1 MSILSAILQGILQGL
16 TEFLPVSSSG
26 HLSLYQYF
34 TGINSESSVTFSVM
48 LHLGTLLA
56 VIIAFWPTVWQ
67 LLKEFFLLFADL
79 FRGRLFKQ
87 PATPYRR
94 MLYLLILSCVPLL
107 LVLPLQE
114 LITSVSADNDILV
127 EGICFLITSA
137 LLFLADRAP
146 RGHRDASTMKGK
158 HALAIG
164 VAQLFATLPGISRS
178 GSTISVGQLCGLE
191 RSYAVS
197 YSFILGLPAVLAA
210 GILDLHDAA
219 TAGIGIEWGT
229 AIIGMAV
236 GTLCMTVFGSLF
248 NALYLIPKF
257 AELFHLPIDQIVA
270 MGTAVNKGIT
280 SVPTLVLFA
289 VVPFNLIKGVVD
301 SALTYLLY
309 KRVEFLLFPELRKKE
324 KVQPQVQ
331 SKNPTPQH

>member
-1 MSILSAILQGILQGL
+1 MP
-16 TEFLPVSSSG
+16 F
-26 HLSLYQYF
+26 
-34 TGINSESSVTFSVM
+34 
-48 LHLGTLLA
+48 
-56 VIIAFWPTVWQ
+56 
-67 LLKEFFLLFADL
+67 KEFFLLFADL

-146 RGHRDASTMKGK
+146 RGHRDASTMKAK

-229 AIIGMAV
+229 ALIGMAAA
-236 GTLCMTVFGSLF
+236 LIFGLLAIRLV
-248 NALYLIPKF
+248 NYLIKSDKF
-257 AELFHLPIDQIVA
+257 RIFAIY
-270 MGTAVNKGIT
+270 
-280 SVPTLVLFA
+280 TLVLGSVVVILGIVEKITGNA
-289 VVPFNLIKGVVD
+289 VQAFITGLI
-301 SALTYLLY
+301 
-309 KRVEFLLFPELRKKE
+309 
-324 KVQPQVQ
+324 
-331 SKNPTPQH
+331 H

>member
-210 GILDLHDAA
+210 GILDLHDAV

-229 AIIGMAV
+229 ALIGMAAA
-236 GTLCMTVFGSLF
+236 LIFGLLAIRLV
-248 NALYLIPKF
+248 NYLIKSDKF
-257 AELFHLPIDQIVA
+257 RIFAIY
-270 MGTAVNKGIT
+270 
-280 SVPTLVLFA
+280 TLVLGSVVVILGIAEKITGNA
-289 VVPFNLIKGVVD
+289 VRAFITGLI
-301 SALTYLLY
+301 
-309 KRVEFLLFPELRKKE
+309 
-324 KVQPQVQ
+324 
-331 SKNPTPQH
+331 H

>member
-1 MSILSAILQGILQGL
+1 MSIISAVLQGILQGL

-56 VIIAFWPTVWQ
+56 VIIAFRGTVWQ
-67 LLKEFFLLFADL
+67 LLKEFCLMFADL

-87 PATPYRR
+87 KATPYRR

-107 LVLPLQE
+107 LVLPLQD

-127 EGICFLITSA
+127 EGICFLITST
-137 LLFLADRAP
+137 LLFMADRAA
-146 RGHRDASTMKGK
+146 RGRLDASTMKGK

-229 AIIGMAV
+229 ALIGMA
-236 GTLCMTVFGSLF
+236 TALIFGLLAIRLV
-248 NALYLIPKF
+248 NYLIKSDRFRIF
-257 AELFHLPIDQIVA
+257 AVY
-270 MGTAVNKGIT
+270 
-280 SVPTLVLFA
+280 TLVLGI
-289 VVPFNLIKGVVD
+289 VVVALGIAEKLTGNAIQTFITGLIG
-301 SALTYLLY
+301 
-309 KRVEFLLFPELRKKE
+309 
-324 KVQPQVQ
+324 
-331 SKNPTPQH
+331 

>member
-1 MSILSAILQGILQGL
+1 MSIISAIIQGILQGL

-56 VIIAFWPTVWQ
+56 VIIAFRGTVWQ
-67 LLKEFFLLFADL
+67 LLREFFLMFADL
-79 FRGRLFKQ
+79 FRGRLFKEK
-87 PATPYRR
+87 ATPYRR

-107 LVLPLQE
+107 LVLPLQDI
-114 LITSVSADNDILV
+114 ITSVSADNDILV

-146 RGHRDASTMKGK
+146 RGRLDAATMKGK

-164 VAQLFATLPGISRS
+164 TAQLFATLPGISRS
-178 GSTISVGQLCGLE
+178 GSTISVGQMCGLE
-191 RSYAVS
+191 PSYAVS

-219 TAGIGIEWGT
+219 SAGTGIEWGT
-229 AIIGMAV
+229 ALIGMAAA
-236 GTLCMTVFGSLF
+236 LIFGLLAIRLV
-248 NALYLIPKF
+248 NYLLKSDKF
-257 AELFHLPIDQIVA
+257 RIF
-270 MGTAVNKGIT
+270 AVY
-280 SVPTLVLFA
+280 TLVLGSIVVILGIVEKLTGNA
-289 VVPFNLIKGVVD
+289 VQAFITGLI
-301 SALTYLLY
+301 
-309 KRVEFLLFPELRKKE
+309 
-324 KVQPQVQ
+324 
-331 SKNPTPQH
+331 H

>member
-137 LLFLADRAP
+137 LLFLADRVP
-146 RGHRDASTMKGK
+146 VVT
-158 HALAIG
+158 
-164 VAQLFATLPGISRS
+164 
-178 GSTISVGQLCGLE
+178 
-191 RSYAVS
+191 
-197 YSFILGLPAVLAA
+197 
-210 GILDLHDAA
+210 
-219 TAGIGIEWGT
+219 GT
-229 AIIGMAV
+229 
-236 GTLCMTVFGSLF
+236 
-248 NALYLIPKF
+248 P
-257 AELFHLPIDQIVA
+257 P
-270 MGTAVNKGIT
+270 
-280 SVPTLVLFA
+280 P
-289 VVPFNLIKGVVD
+289 
-301 SALTYLLY
+301 
-309 KRVEFLLFPELRKKE
+309 
-324 KVQPQVQ
+324 
-331 SKNPTPQH
+331 